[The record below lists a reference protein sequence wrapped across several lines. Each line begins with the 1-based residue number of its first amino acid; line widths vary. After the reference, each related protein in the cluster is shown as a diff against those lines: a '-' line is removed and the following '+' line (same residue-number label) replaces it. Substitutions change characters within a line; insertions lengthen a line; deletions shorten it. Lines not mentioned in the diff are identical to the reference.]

1 MIVVKWWQK
10 FFFSLSSWF
19 VNILQTN
26 VQTAVPQLLE
36 KRAKTRKDSS
46 AQMFYSNLLDLS
58 QSYLII
64 WSSHCKLCCTCGLL
78 AVQCN
83 QAVIYILS
91 PVMIALKNVLCW
103 ICSLM
108 HGKLLLALMGAVC
121 AGEGERHL
129 PPAFKSRL
137 IVFCLCLALCV
148 GCQKQRTTENFVV
161 VFFSFFISC
170 CLFCHFFDH
179 FWSFGPG
186 ELQDGAAVSEAG
198 CSVSCHAFK
207 SLPISCP
214 WARQPP

>member
-1 MIVVKWWQK
+1 MLSINRDQEREINHALLKNKIMIVVKWWQK

-19 VNILQTN
+19 VNILQTT

-36 KRAKTRKDSS
+36 KKAKTRKDSS

-58 QSYLII
+58 QSYLVI
-64 WSSHCKLCCTCGLL
+64 WSCHCKLCCTCGFL
-78 AVQCN
+78 AAQCN

-91 PVMIALKNVLCW
+91 PVMIALKNVLWW

-137 IVFCLCLALCV
+137 IMFCLCISLCGLQNQLKIQWV
-148 GCQKQRTTENFVV
+148 FFFVV
-161 VFFSFFISC
+161 VPF
-170 CLFCHFFDH
+170 
-179 FWSFGPG
+179 
-186 ELQDGAAVSEAG
+186 
-198 CSVSCHAFK
+198 
-207 SLPISCP
+207 
-214 WARQPP
+214 

>member
-36 KRAKTRKDSS
+36 RRAKTRKDSS

-58 QSYLII
+58 QSYLVI

-91 PVMIALKNVLCW
+91 PVMIALKNVLWW

-161 VFFSFFISC
+161 FFFSFFIVIIPLPRIWPLC
-170 CLFCHFFDH
+170 YLLAVCREIFYPQWEDFFLQR
-179 FWSFGPG
+179 FWWTWQG
-186 ELQDGAAVSEAG
+186 ENILA
-198 CSVSCHAFK
+198 
-207 SLPISCP
+207 SLSKM
-214 WARQPP
+214 